1 MKGYII
7 NNRADT
13 AIQLAER
20 LPKNER
26 NIVTFL
32 LWANAIAHIGDIQLA
47 DRIHME
53 LNTLSSLTRAF
64 FANDR
69 RLINALIDVCN
80 AHKHFFYGL
89 FFDCRWMENVG
100 ILIEWKKHLKI

>member
-1 MKGYII
+1 MILAEEIFYKEQLDRHPIPVNTLMKGYII

-32 LWANAIAHIGDIQLA
+32 LWANAIAHIGDIKLA
-47 DRIHME
+47 DRIHIE
-53 LNTLSSLTRAF
+53 LNALSSSTRSF

-80 AHKHFFYGL
+80 
-89 FFDCRWMENVG
+89 
-100 ILIEWKKHLKI
+100 